1 MFKSV
6 LFIVSLAIGATPA
19 IAGNRLPL
27 VTIGAGADINGPVI
41 IRDATGRI
49 VLDVPYKSY
58 VRTSAPSR
66 SSIYIVH

>member
-1 MFKSV
+1 MLKSV
-6 LFIVSLAIGATPA
+6 LFIVSLAIGATPL

-27 VTIGAGADINGPVI
+27 VAIGAGADINGPVT

-58 VRTSAPSR
+58 VRAKAMKKLN
-66 SSIYIVH
+66 